1 MARCDRCSEVESM
14 PYRCRLCGGTYCA
27 EHRLPENHDCP
38 GLESWG
44 DPDGVFDSG
53 FDDSVADSNRG
64 GENAGVLSSVRPD
77 SVGRSLRGYFRG
89 NVTYAFLALMWITFF
104 LQWVVFPFVL
114 GIAPRRGIHGTW
126 DAIFVLSP
134 QHPEFV
140 WTYVTSIFAHGG
152 LFHIAVNS
160 IVIYFFGRL
169 VEQYIGSTRFAA
181 LFLISGILAGAG
193 QIGVQLLQG
202 ISQGGV
208 VGASGAGLAILG
220 VLTVLNPGLRVY
232 LYFIFPVPLWLL
244 TIGYTALTVFSIYQ
258 GGAGAGGIAQI
269 AHLIGLVLGLAYGE
283 YVKDEI
289 RAPRQLRFGPGG
301 PGGGGGRG
309 GRRRGPF

>member
-1 MARCDRCSEVESM
+1 MARCDRCGEEESM

-53 FDDSVADSNRG
+53 FDDGVSDSQSRSEASVLGRLG
-64 GENAGVLSSVRPD
+64 GQTP
-77 SVGRSLRGYFRG
+77 GRSIGSYFRG
-89 NVTYAFLALMWITFF
+89 NMTYTFLALMWLTFF
-104 LQWVVFPFVL
+104 AQVVVFPVLL
-114 GIAPRRGIHGTW
+114 GIAPSPDAHTTW
-126 DAIFVLSP
+126 DAVFVLSP
-134 QHPEFV
+134 QHPEYV

-152 LFHIAVNS
+152 IVHIAVNS

-169 VEQYIGSTRFAA
+169 VEQYIGSSRFAA
-181 LFLISGILAGAG
+181 LFLITGVLAGAG
-193 QIGVQLLQG
+193 QIGVQLFQG

-258 GGAGAGGIAQI
+258 GGAGAGGIAQV
-269 AHLIGLVLGLAYGE
+269 AHLIGLVAGLAYGE
-283 YVKDEI
+283 YVKDEV
-289 RAPRQLRFGPGG
+289 RTPNQLRFGPGG
-301 PGGGGGRG
+301 PGGG
-309 GRRRGPF
+309 RRRGPF